1 MQISSNKVN
10 FINVSPLYQNDE
22 ELLIKNI
29 KKDSEQ
35 KHAKISNS
43 LLRKKRKMERK
54 GLRNIK
60 I

>member
-29 KKDSEQ
+29 KKDSE
-35 KHAKISNS
+35 
-43 LLRKKRKMERK
+43 
-54 GLRNIK
+54 
-60 I
+60 